1 MIAMKLRF
9 AKYDPTGNTTILVDS
24 PVPRK
29 LHGAVAARLMAPEGA
44 CAEQVGFAEPPEN
57 PAALARLQMMG
68 GEFCGNASMSLAAHI
83 ALRKGDRKERVIALE
98 VSGVE
103 GIVNVRI
110 RPEGGAYRCRVD
122 MPLPEYV
129 GMRAFRC
136 GDESLEL
143 PFVRLPGIA
152 FAILE
157 APISEDD
164 AQRHV
169 RHWCAETDS
178 DAFGILLPGPEGFG
192 RSIRPLVYVRATD
205 SAVWEHGC
213 GSGTSALGAWLAMRA
228 GETIEASIAQP
239 GGVIR
244 AYAGY
249 TGDKITSLAIEG
261 IVKPV
266 CSGIARVDLPD
277 E

>member
-1 MIAMKLRF
+1 MKLRF

-29 LHGAVAARLMAPEGA
+29 LHGAVAARLMVPEGVF
-44 CAEQVGFAEPPEN
+44 AEQVGFVEPAEN
-57 PAALARLQMMG
+57 PAAVARLQMMG

-83 ALRKGDRKERVIALE
+83 ALRRGYRREHVIPLE
-98 VSGVE
+98 ISGAE

-129 GMRAFRC
+129 GMRSFRC

-143 PFVRLPGIA
+143 PIVRLPGIA

-164 AQRHV
+164 ALRHV
-169 RHWCAETDS
+169 RHWCVETDS

-205 SAVWEHGC
+205 SVVWEHGC
-213 GSGTSALGAWLAMRA
+213 GSGTSALGAWLALRV
-228 GETIEASIAQP
+228 GETIEADIAQP
-239 GGVIR
+239 GGVIC
-244 AYAGY
+244 AYAGCA
-249 TGDKITSLAIEG
+249 GGKIISLAIEG
-261 IVKPV
+261 VVRPV
-266 CSGIARVDLPD
+266 CSGIAFLDMPD